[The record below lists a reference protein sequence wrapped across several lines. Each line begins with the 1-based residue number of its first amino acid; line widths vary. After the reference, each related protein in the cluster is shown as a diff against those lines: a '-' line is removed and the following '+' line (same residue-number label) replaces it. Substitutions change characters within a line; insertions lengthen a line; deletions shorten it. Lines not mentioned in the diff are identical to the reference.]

1 MLLLNSSLRTNVTL
15 KKNKKM
21 LTKFLV
27 DDKIR
32 KSLEGDEINWS
43 LKIEQIYKLRTSNSL

>member
-1 MLLLNSSLRTNVTL
+1 
-15 KKNKKM
+15 M
-21 LTKFLV
+21 LTKKKLS
-27 DDKIR
+27 DMIK